1 MAASRCKE
9 NVASAEGAK
18 CYYFLVFL
26 IHSIFF
32 VCALAGGSFEKVL
45 GTWKRGVK
53 NALYNSE
60 KNTLEEVQKKKKCF
74 EKKRFRNFL
83 EKSFL

>member
-18 CYYFLVFL
+18 CYYFLVFFL
-26 IHSIFF
+26 IQSIFF

-45 GTWKRGVK
+45 CTWKRGAK
-53 NALYNSE
+53 NALYSNLSHDVE
-60 KNTLEEVQKKKKCF
+60 SPLDEI
-74 EKKRFRNFL
+74 
-83 EKSFL
+83 